1 MNFLTAIINAL
12 VGFVQRNPLTVLV
25 ILILAIAAPA
35 LLKGVALFFLY
46 VVMSILILAV
56 ALILVFRWRMN
67 KVRRQMEEQF
77 GEGFDPRN
85 FGGQGFGSPFAGE
98 PRKGREGEVKVRK
111 TSGAPPRRVGDTLR
125 RHDAGAARQQPTPA
139 PRSGTAAGQRD
150 SGTARHRRNK
160 ATPVRTR
167 RNGCGNPHPPP
178 HPETLPAGAPF
189 FTPFCTL

>member
-1 MNFLTAIINAL
+1 MNFLTAIINPL

-77 GEGFDPRN
+77 GEGFGDQAQGGFRQRN
-85 FGGQGFGSPFAGE
+85 SGSPFADRE
-98 PRKGREGEVKVRK
+98 RRDREGEVRVHRTAGTPEKRVSK
-111 TSGAPPRRVGDTLR
+111 DVGDYVDFEEEKER
-125 RHDAGAARQQPTPA
+125 
-139 PRSGTAAGQRD
+139 
-150 SGTARHRRNK
+150 
-160 ATPVRTR
+160 
-167 RNGCGNPHPPP
+167 
-178 HPETLPAGAPF
+178 
-189 FTPFCTL
+189 

>member
-46 VVMSILILAV
+46 VVMSI
-56 ALILVFRWRMN
+56 LILVFRWRMN

-111 TSGAPPRRVGDTLR
+111 TSGAPEKRVSKDVGDY
-125 RHDAGAARQQPTPA
+125 
-139 PRSGTAAGQRD
+139 
-150 SGTARHRRNK
+150 
-160 ATPVRTR
+160 VEFE
-167 RNGCGNPHPPP
+167 
-178 HPETLPAGAPF
+178 ETKEPKQE
-189 FTPFCTL
+189 

>member
-77 GEGFDPRN
+77 GEQ
-85 FGGQGFGSPFAGE
+85 FGGGTPFGTEGSYGRESRREGPFG
-98 PRKGREGEVKVRK
+98 RGSRSSREGEVKIYV
-111 TSGAPPRRVGDTLR
+111 TSEAPEKRVAHGVGDYV
-125 RHDAGAARQQPTPA
+125 DFE
-139 PRSGTAAGQRD
+139 
-150 SGTARHRRNK
+150 
-160 ATPVRTR
+160 
-167 RNGCGNPHPPP
+167 
-178 HPETLPAGAPF
+178 ETK
-189 FTPFCTL
+189 TDDKKR

>member
-77 GEGFDPRN
+77 GEGFGEQGGFRQRN
-85 FGGQGFGSPFAGE
+85 SGSPFAE
-98 PRKGREGEVKVRK
+98 RERRGREGEVRVHK
-111 TSGAPPRRVGDTLR
+111 TAGTPEKRVSKDVGDYV
-125 RHDAGAARQQPTPA
+125 DFEEEKEQ
-139 PRSGTAAGQRD
+139 
-150 SGTARHRRNK
+150 
-160 ATPVRTR
+160 
-167 RNGCGNPHPPP
+167 
-178 HPETLPAGAPF
+178 
-189 FTPFCTL
+189 

>member
-46 VVMSILILAV
+46 VIMSILILAV
-56 ALILVFRWRMN
+56 ALILRMN

-98 PRKGREGEVKVRK
+98 SRKGREGEVKVRK
-111 TSGAPPRRVGDTLR
+111 TSGAPEKRVSKDVGDY
-125 RHDAGAARQQPTPA
+125 
-139 PRSGTAAGQRD
+139 
-150 SGTARHRRNK
+150 
-160 ATPVRTR
+160 VEFE
-167 RNGCGNPHPPP
+167 
-178 HPETLPAGAPF
+178 ETKEPKQE
-189 FTPFCTL
+189 